1 MDVEQGM
8 ARRGDVELWWERFGP
23 PSRRGIVFHPGNGDT
38 ADVAPKEFF
47 ERLRAGG
54 WTVVRFDPR
63 DTGRSTRIS
72 DESLYGLDDLAAD
85 VWAVADAAGIE
96 SATLIGYSL
105 GGAVVQAAAVAAPGR
120 VDGLVLLATPARPP
134 ETIFGE
140 IAMSLMST
148 LAYDDTPMA
157 FDEAS
162 AVFHG
167 ATPAAIA
174 AVQQRMTP
182 GRAPTGRSSTRH
194 GAAAMSG
201 PIPTDEKLGELTCP
215 VLVLHSTDDK
225 WVPHEQAD
233 ASARPFPNAV
243 VQRTSGIGHVPLD
256 HQWLDFADAMTRFL
270 TSTSDLGRVT
280 ESAPEAGTTGTG
292 A

>member
-1 MDVEQGM
+1 MDVTEGV

-23 PSRRGIVFHPGNGDT
+23 PGERSIVFHPGNGDT

-47 ERLRAGG
+47 ELLYAGG

-63 DTGRSTRIS
+63 DAGRSTRIS
-72 DESLYGLDDLAAD
+72 DESLYGLDDLASD
-85 VWAVADAAGIE
+85 VWAVADAAGVG
-96 SATLIGYSL
+96 SAILIGYSL
-105 GGAVVQAAAVAAPGR
+105 GGAIVQAAAVAAPGR

-134 ETIFGE
+134 ETIFGD
-140 IAMSLMST
+140 IALAMMGT

-162 AVFHG
+162 QVFHG
-167 ATPAAIA
+167 ATREAIA
-174 AVQQRMTP
+174 AVQRRMAD

-201 PIPTDEKLGELTCP
+201 PIPTDAQLGELTCP

-233 ASARPFPNAV
+233 AGARPFPNAV

-256 HQWLDFADAMTRFL
+256 HQWLDLADAMTAFL
-270 TSTSDLGRVT
+270 TTSDLGWTTASGPV
-280 ESAPEAGTTGTG
+280 AGMRGTR